1 MWFETIIKA
10 IERGIS
16 PLISI
21 VVYIGSSMIA
31 LMMFLTVADVIARG
45 FFDKSVYGAYELSE
59 FMLVIVVFFSMAG
72 CQLFK
77 GHITIDL
84 VVSRFPQ
91 RARDIIDS
99 IMYVVFLI
107 MFCIFTW
114 VLTDYAIR
122 EIGGDISGMLHIPV
136 FPFIFMAA
144 LGSALFS
151 LVILM
156 HLLIFLAGA
165 LKK

>member
-1 MWFETIIKA
+1 MLLETITKA

-31 LMMFLTVADVIARG
+31 LMMLLTVADVIARG
-45 FFDKSVYGAYELSE
+45 FFNRSVQGSYELSE

-72 CQLFK
+72 CQLLK

-84 VVSRFPQ
+84 VVSRFP
-91 RARDIIDS
+91 RRTRDIIDS
-99 IMYVVFLI
+99 IMYVIFLM
-107 MFCIFTW
+107 MFCVFTW

-136 FPFIFMAA
+136 FPFIFIAA

-151 LVILM
+151 LVIFM
-156 HLLIFLAGA
+156 HLFVYLAGA